1 MSDITG
7 SGASDLSSRLEAS
20 AFSRRL
26 EFEKETAVATIVEE
40 AVQSSEET
48 APIGEGGGSRLL
60 DILA

>member
-1 MSDITG
+1 MSDIAG

-26 EFEKETAVATIVEE
+26 ELEKETAAATIVEE
-40 AVQSSEET
+40 AVQSSEQT
-48 APIGEGGGSRLL
+48 SPIREGGRSRLV